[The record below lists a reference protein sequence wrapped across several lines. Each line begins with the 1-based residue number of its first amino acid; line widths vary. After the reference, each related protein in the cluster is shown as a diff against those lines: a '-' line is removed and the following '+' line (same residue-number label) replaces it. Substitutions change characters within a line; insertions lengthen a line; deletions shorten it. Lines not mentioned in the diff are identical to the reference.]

1 MRKIL
6 ISGTIICLL
15 SLSATHIHARL
26 SKEYLSWMKGE
37 FEIPE
42 EIKKARNVSELQP
55 FLESIREF
63 TRMAAIRRLGQIEG
77 PKAIGPLREVFSK
90 EPSPRGLHRVPLV
103 KLEILR
109 TLGRIGTE
117 EAKSAVL
124 NIVVTYLKRGP
135 RCDCTKCKG
144 KALYPQHD
152 RDYQSVTPAALKTLQ
167 KWRHD
172 KEILGLSKQIAL
184 DERLRST
191 PVRVSAWELHLM
203 TNMAKEKI
211 ATEKESAEYL
221 VNFLAQTGIEP
232 ETYVVKD
239 RVGVR
244 TLKSIKTEAVGSI
257 LKGYGQQALSYF
269 EEDLK
274 RTAAS
279 DVSRRQALSY
289 AIARIRESVKSKKEK
304 RGE

>member
-6 ISGTIICLL
+6 ISGTIICVL
-15 SLSATHIHARL
+15 SLSATHVHARL
-26 SKEYLSWMKGE
+26 TKEYLSWMKGE

-42 EIKKARNVSELQP
+42 EIKKARNVPELQP
-55 FLESIREF
+55 FIESSREF

-77 PKAIGPLREVFSK
+77 PKAIGLLREVFSK
-90 EPSPRGLHRVPLV
+90 EPSARGLHRVALV

-117 EAKSAVL
+117 QAKSAVL
-124 NIVVTYLKRGP
+124 NIVVTYWKRGSQCGCK
-135 RCDCTKCKG
+135 RCKG

-152 RDYQSVTPAALKTLQ
+152 RDYHSVTPAALKTLK

-172 KEILGLSKQIAL
+172 KKVLGLSKQIAL
-184 DERLRST
+184 DERLIST

-211 ATEKESAEYL
+211 ATEKESLEYL

-232 ETYVVKD
+232 ETYFVK
-239 RVGVR
+239 GIR

-257 LKGYGQQALSYF
+257 LKGYGEQSLSYLK
-269 EEDLK
+269 EELK
-274 RTAAS
+274 RTAAG
-279 DVSRRQALSY
+279 DVNRRQALSH
-289 AIARIRESVKSKKEK
+289 AIVRIRESLKSKKEK